1 MEEQLI
7 RKIKGGIM
15 GIKNGT
21 KTPGEVGPLL
31 NQLKGRNVG
40 MYEELFNDYKAVVLA
55 TKKIN

>member
-21 KTPGEVGPLL
+21 KQPNEVGPLL
-31 NQLKGRNVG
+31 NKLKPMNIG
-40 MYEELFNDYKAVVLA
+40 MYEELFNDYKAIVSGS
-55 TKKIN
+55 KK